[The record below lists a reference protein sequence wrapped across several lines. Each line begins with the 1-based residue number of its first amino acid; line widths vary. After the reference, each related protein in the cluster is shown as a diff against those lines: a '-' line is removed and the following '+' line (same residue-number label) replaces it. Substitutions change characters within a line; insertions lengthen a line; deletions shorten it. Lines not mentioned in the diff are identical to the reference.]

1 MIREEMRFFARLDEA
16 VDRIADD
23 RYRTPLESMPK
34 YNIRTIV
41 MEVERLGRPLTD

>member
-23 RYRTPLESMPK
+23 GYRTPLESMPK

-41 MEVERLGRPLTD
+41 MEVERLG